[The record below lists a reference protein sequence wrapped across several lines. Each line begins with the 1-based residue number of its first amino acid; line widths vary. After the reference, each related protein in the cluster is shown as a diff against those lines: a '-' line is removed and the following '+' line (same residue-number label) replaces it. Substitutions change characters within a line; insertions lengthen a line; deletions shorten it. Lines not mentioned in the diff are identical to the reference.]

1 MKLGLMFALL
11 LLSQLALAES
21 VRGKRIKE
29 EMLTRVDNLILQ
41 IEESREALDREDVIT
56 ACQKI
61 NDIFKII
68 PKHLVA
74 VGTSMN
80 LLDSKVIR
88 MEQETKMFLIYMHQ
102 RSNIC
107 AQGETGEYLDLKET
121 DKKLKSMRKMLEK
134 QRKLIRK
141 KDTDYENT
149 YHYYY
154 EF

>member
-61 NDIFKII
+61 NDIFKVI

-74 VGTSMN
+74 IGTSMN

-107 AQGETGEYLDLKET
+107 GQGETGEYLDLDET

-141 KDTDYENT
+141 RDTDYENT

>member
-1 MKLGLMFALL
+1 MFALL

-41 IEESREALDREDVIT
+41 IEESREALDRADVIT

-74 VGTSMN
+74 IGTSMN

-107 AQGETGEYLDLKET
+107 AQGETGEYLDLEET

-141 KDTDYENT
+141 RDTDYENT